1 MQAKHASLDVQRAS
15 VRCLG
20 LFGLLERKPSEN
32 TVKQL
37 RCSFVKGPPS
47 ITIMASKALLDLG
60 IWHGPDEMDK
70 AMKSN
75 LSSQLHE
82 HKMSAS
88 PVEFGH
94 GNEDLDIEL
103 LDLLYADSNMIGVI
117 LWRLKQCLS
126 VFFEH
131 YPSLSANH
139 KKCLSKAFMRVMR
152 SLWPGING
160 NVAGSTQMVSN
171 MRKRAV
177 QASRFMLQ
185 MMQVPCSQRKL
196 QSQMIIK
203 VASFHAKKTAA
214 EKAYLAALCRILV
227 LLEFRVSEQGAIKLM
242 RRILNRVITSVA
254 TEKELTKE
262 LWRMAERLQAIDRHP
277 DEKLSTEQTDLIL
290 APHLTRQ
297 SRARRRAKD
306 EESSSDD
313 ELSPTSVVPSNPP
326 VSRSQRASKTAALS
340 RMTAKT
346 SIRIDEDDD
355 EDEDDEDDAGSE
367 VTSDD
372 DSEPFD

>member
-1 MQAKHASLDVQRAS
+1 MKFPSF
-15 VRCLG
+15 
-20 LFGLLERKPSEN
+20 FG
-32 TVKQL
+32 
-37 RCSFVKGPPS
+37 
-47 ITIMASKALLDLG
+47 
-60 IWHGPDEMDK
+60 
-70 AMKSN
+70 
-75 LSSQLHE
+75 
-82 HKMSAS
+82 
-88 PVEFGH
+88 
-94 GNEDLDIEL
+94 
-103 LDLLYADSNMIGVI
+103 
-117 LWRLKQCLS
+117 
-126 VFFEH
+126 
-131 YPSLSANH
+131 
-139 KKCLSKAFMRVMR
+139 
-152 SLWPGING
+152 
-160 NVAGSTQMVSN
+160 
-171 MRKRAV
+171 
-177 QASRFMLQ
+177 
-185 MMQVPCSQRKL
+185 
-196 QSQMIIK
+196 

-242 RRILNRVITSVA
+242 RKILNRVITSVA

-290 APHLTRQ
+290 GKLELAIKLDDGDCMEVPLTPAPHLTRQ

-355 EDEDDEDDAGSE
+355 EDEDDEDDAGLE